1 MLRTEI
7 GGGRKRRFEVSR
19 PSWDQHFLDMAALA
33 ATRSKDRSTRVG
45 AVIVDLNRNVRA
57 TGYNGFPRRVNDDI
71 DARHE
76 RPIKYRYTEHAER
89 NAIYSAARAG
99 VSTDGC
105 TMYCTHAPCSDCAR
119 AVIQAGVL
127 RIVYPS
133 TGVIPTFTEDT
144 ELALAMLREAY
155 VSAVALVV
163 GG

>member
-1 MLRTEI
+1 MT
-7 GGGRKRRFEVSR
+7 R

-57 TGYNGFPRRVNDDI
+57 TGYNGFPRLVNDDI

-76 RPIKYRYTEHAER
+76 RPIKYRFTEHAER

-99 VSTDGC
+99 VSTDRC
-105 TMYCTHAPCSDCAR
+105 TMYCTHAPCTDCAR
-119 AVIQAGVL
+119 AVIQAGIYCL
-127 RIVYPS
+127 FYPT

-144 ELALAMLREAY
+144 EIALAMLREAN
-155 VSAVALVV
+155 VSTIALARSETV
-163 GG
+163 

>member
-1 MLRTEI
+1 MT
-7 GGGRKRRFEVSR
+7 S

-33 ATRSKDRSTRVG
+33 ATRSKDRNTRVG

-57 TGYNGFPRRVNDDI
+57 TGYNGFPRLVNDYLDE
-71 DARHE
+71 RHE

>member
-1 MLRTEI
+1 MD
-7 GGGRKRRFEVSR
+7 R
-19 PSWDQHFLDMAALA
+19 PSWDQYFLDMAALA
-33 ATRSKDRSTRVG
+33 AMRSKDRSTQVG

-144 ELALAMLREAY
+144 ALALAMLREAY
-155 VSAVALVV
+155 VSAVGFEVTE
-163 GG
+163 